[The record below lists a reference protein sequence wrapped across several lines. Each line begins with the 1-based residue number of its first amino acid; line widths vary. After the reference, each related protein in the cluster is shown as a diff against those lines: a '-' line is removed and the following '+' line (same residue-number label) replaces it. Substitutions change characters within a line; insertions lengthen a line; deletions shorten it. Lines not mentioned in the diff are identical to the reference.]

1 MRKEMKDEEGR
12 YVCTVNSLMELSDG
26 LHVHTGCCTLYTFTC
41 VPNNALIIYAYHT
54 ITCTIVMVF

>member
-26 LHVHTGCCTLYTFTC
+26 PMFTLDVAHYILLHVFQIMHL
-41 VPNNALIIYAYHT
+41 
-54 ITCTIVMVF
+54 